1 MPTIRSILLAAVA
14 VSCLPGATRA
24 GEAAA
29 SGRPNVVFLLAD
41 DLGWRDTSLYGST
54 FYETP
59 NIDALAERGMRF
71 ANAYSANPLCSPTR
85 ASILTGQYPG
95 RLRFTTPAGH
105 LKQEVLDPI
114 VPDQGPP
121 QSKWVV
127 PQTRTRLP
135 LDYYTLSEAL
145 HDAGYATAHFGK
157 WHLGWP
163 PYQPENQGFDFN
175 LPGGSFPGP
184 PGGYFAPFK
193 VDTLRDCPDGTH
205 VDDRLT
211 RDAIDFVRKHKDRP
225 FLLNYWLFS
234 VHAPYQAKEELIARY
249 RARVDPNAPQR
260 SPTMGGMIHTGDAC
274 VGQLVQAID
283 SLGLAER
290 TIVIFTADNGGN
302 MYDRVDDT
310 TPTSN
315 LPLRGGKATIYEGG
329 SRVPLVV
336 IWPGHVE
343 PGSTSDAVVSSIDY
357 YPTILEM
364 LGLDAKPGVAFD
376 GVSIVPALK
385 GGTLAREAVFCH
397 FPHPGVEPARFPAT
411 SVRKGDWKLIHV
423 WCDGPDQTDRYEL
436 YNLADDLGE
445 TNNLADAMPDKVKE
459 LDALIRRHLDETQAL
474 VPKPNPAYDPTRGPV
489 AGWHPSSF
497 CKLSA
502 RDGRLVVES
511 TGGDPNLSTG
521 NVPAVSGELVMKL
534 RVRSTSRGAAH
545 FYWATQKGPR
555 FRREVRLDLPI
566 EHDGQ
571 WHEHAIEFTADS
583 TLRAVRIDPSSAPGR
598 IEFDRISLCRP
609 DGTLLKEWEFDAEAR

>member
-1 MPTIRSILLAAVA
+1 MTTIRSMLLAVLAL
-14 VSCLPGATRA
+14 CLLGGAGNA
-24 GEAAA
+24 EKVAA
-29 SGRPNVVFLLAD
+29 SRRPNVVFLLAD

-59 NIDALAERGMRF
+59 NIDALAGRGMRF
-71 ANAYSANPLCSPTR
+71 TNAYAANPLCSPTR

-95 RLRFTTPAGH
+95 RLRLTTPAGH

-114 VPDQGPP
+114 LPAQGPP
-121 QSKWVV
+121 QSKWVT

-163 PYQPENQGFDFN
+163 PYQPENQGFDVN

-193 VDTLRDCPDGTH
+193 VDTLKDCPDGEH

-211 RDAIDFVRKHKDRP
+211 REAIRFVREHKDRP
-225 FLLNYWLFS
+225 FFLNYWLFS
-234 VHAPYQAKEELIARY
+234 VHAPYQAKEELIASY
-249 RARVDPNAPQR
+249 QAKVAPNAPQR

-274 VGQLVQAID
+274 VGQLVDAID
-283 SLGLAER
+283 ALGLAER
-290 TIVIFTADNGGN
+290 TIVIFTSDNGGN
-302 MYDRVDDT
+302 MYDRVDGT

-315 LPLRGGKATIYEGG
+315 SPLRGGKATIYEGG

-336 IWPGHVE
+336 IWPGRVQ
-343 PGSTSDAVVSSIDY
+343 PGSTSEAVVSSIDY

-364 LGLDAKPGVAFD
+364 LGLDPKPGVAFD
-376 GVSIVPALK
+376 GVSIVPALN
-385 GGTLAREAVFCH
+385 GGTLRREAIFCH

-411 SVRKGDWKLIHV
+411 SVRQGDWKLIHV
-423 WCDGPDQTDRYEL
+423 WCDGPDQSDRYEL
-436 YNLADDLGE
+436 YNLKDDLGE

-459 LDALIRRHLDETQAL
+459 LDELIRGHLHDTEAL

-489 AGWHPSSF
+489 AGWHPSPL

-502 RDGRLVVES
+502 GEGFLVVES
-511 TGGDPNLSTG
+511 TGGDPNFSTRD
-521 NVPAVSGELVMKL
+521 VPAASGGLVVKL
-534 RVRSTSRGAAH
+534 RMRSTSQGAAH
-545 FYWATQKGPR
+545 FYWATQKAPQ
-555 FRREVRLDLPI
+555 FSREVRLDLAAT
-566 EHDGQ
+566 HDGQ
-571 WHEHAIEFTADS
+571 WHDYQIEFTADS
-583 TLRAVRIDPSSAPGR
+583 PLKALRIDPSSAPGR
-598 IEFDRISLCRP
+598 IEIDRISLCQD
-609 DGTLLKEWEFDAEAR
+609 DGTLLKEWELNPEPR